1 MPRLGLVVCIL
12 SMTLG
17 ALVGCGGSAPPEDPA
32 SVDTSAPVAPG
43 EPSSAGDA
51 SKPSGEPSGTGATP
65 APSSEKEGQKPASPP
80 EPAREAE
87 PAAPPPSSPAAPAAP
102 ALTGG
107 GVEGTIAARKGP
119 VLVINTSK
127 SPAPGAGSKGSLFLY
142 FEQKVGPF
150 NTSGW
155 LGIADVTVKTANEG
169 RLELTIDAEKSVIVV
184 DGKKVDHFA
193 PGNRVKLE
201 PAK

>member
-17 ALVGCGGSAPPEDPA
+17 SLVGCGGSDLPPPEDPA

-51 SKPSGEPSGTGATP
+51 SKPSGEPSGAGAVP
-65 APSSEKEGQKPASPP
+65 APPSEKEGQKPAAPP
-80 EPAREAE
+80 EPAGEAE
-87 PAAPPPSSPAAPAAP
+87 PAAPPTSSPAASAP
-102 ALTGG
+102 TGG
-107 GVEGTIAARKGP
+107 GVEGTIASRKGS
-119 VLVINTSK
+119 VVVINTSK
-127 SPAPGAGSKGSLFLY
+127 SSAPGAGSKGSLFRY

-193 PGNRVKLE
+193 AGNRVKLE
-201 PAK
+201 LAK